1 MHHACAYRFTPH
13 PSMSIA
19 MMSLGLL
26 LGAMTL
32 GTALAQTTPA
42 SAQDPRPAPRE
53 RAIPPPDEL
62 EPAVDTTRGTGAPT
76 PAATAP
82 AAPAAPAA
90 AAPGAPAAPA
100 APPARAP
107 RAGATSRDETASAGG
122 PPREAGAAAGA
133 KGAAATTKT
142 GARKGPDRLE
152 LDTTDITGN
161 RELPKVLYIVPWK
174 RSDLGDLAGRPV
186 NSLLD
191 EVLQPLDR
199 DVFQRE
205 NRYYDALKPGQ
216 TATRK
221 GAGQGSGDKP

>member
-1 MHHACAYRFTPH
+1 
-13 PSMSIA
+13 MSIA
-19 MMSLGLL
+19 MMSVGLL

-32 GTALAQTTPA
+32 GTALAQTPPA

-76 PAATAP
+76 PAAT
-82 AAPAAPAA
+82 APAAPAA

>member
-1 MHHACAYRFTPH
+1 LT
-13 PSMSIA
+13 SIA

-26 LGAMTL
+26 LGATTL
-32 GTALAQTTPA
+32 GTALAQTPPA
-42 SAQDPRPAPRE
+42 NAQDPLPAPRE

-62 EPAVDTTRGTGAPT
+62 EPAVDTTRGAGAPT

-100 APPARAP
+100 ARPARAP

-133 KGAAATTKT
+133 KGAPAATKT

>member
-1 MHHACAYRFTPH
+1 
-13 PSMSIA
+13 MSIA
-19 MMSLGLL
+19 MMSVGLL

-32 GTALAQTTPA
+32 GTALAQTPPA